1 MKDVS
6 RRPGV
11 TTFLGT
17 ACRVG
22 PVCQT
27 GPLEPSWIGN
37 LYHGT
42 RAYRKRDSWERTG
55 PEWARFAEARNVRA
69 FGAFVVT
76 PRWGLTIASMGALVG
91 SLKWGP
97 TVGNIS
103 RGPEARSIP
112 GGSAPGMETTMLLR
126 AEGPTH
132 SNGETVWREFGAF
145 TGMLS
150 HIRYV

>member
-27 GPLEPSWIGN
+27 GPLESSSIGN

-42 RAYRKRDSWERTG
+42 QAYRKRDSWERTG
-55 PEWARFAEARNVRA
+55 PEWARFAEARSVRA
-69 FGAFVVT
+69 GGAD
-76 PRWGLTIASMGALVG
+76 PHRCR
-91 SLKWGP
+91 
-97 TVGNIS
+97 GNIGV
-103 RGPEARSIP
+103 GPPITEN
-112 GGSAPGMETTMLLR
+112 L
-126 AEGPTH
+126 
-132 SNGETVWREFGAF
+132 
-145 TGMLS
+145 
-150 HIRYV
+150 